1 MATDGQTAMKRWGS
15 RSSARIVAALGFT
28 VLAGSSLLALAA
40 QPTTAAIPD
49 FSSGKKTWVLI
60 NGTAFFKA
68 PGDTG
73 PGPIDDKNFPIA
85 GPEQQGGGGAR
96 TVNRIADTSN
106 PILKPW
112 AKKLMDVA
120 NERVAAG
127 GIPFVDD
134 SRCWLGGV
142 PSLLLFPGEAMV
154 FLQTPKE
161 VWILSKRDAQAR
173 RIYLN
178 VPHSRDPG
186 YSWTGES
193 IGHYENGDTLVVDTI
208 GLDDQGPLD
217 RYRTP
222 HTKLMHVVER
232 YQLKDNG
239 KRIEITFTVED
250 PGTFTT
256 PWKGKVDWAA
266 GTPPRSDHW
275 EEDICAENGDGYGFD
290 PSELVP
296 MPHADKPDF

>member
-1 MATDGQTAMKRWGS
+1 MKK
-15 RSSARIVAALGFT
+15 SALLSCTLLSGI
-28 VLAGSSLLALAA
+28 LALSAGVVWTSLRA
-40 QPTTAAIPD
+40 HSAEAIPD
-49 FSSGKKTWVLI
+49 FSSGGRTWVLTG
-60 NGTAFFKA
+60 GTQFYKV

-73 PGPIDDKNFPIA
+73 PGPIDDKNFPNGGFA
-85 GPEQQGGGGAR
+85 RQGGGGAR

-112 AKKLMDVA
+112 AKKLMDIA

-142 PSLLLFPGEAMV
+142 PSLLLFPGEAVV
-154 FLQTPKE
+154 FLQKPNE
-161 VWILSKRDAQAR
+161 VWILSKRDAQVR
-173 RIYLN
+173 RVYMN
-178 VPHSRDPG
+178 VPHSKNPG

-193 IGHYENGDTLVVDTI
+193 VGHYENGDTLVIDTI

-222 HTKLMHVVER
+222 HTKLLHVVER
-232 YQLKDNG
+232 YHLNKDAKG
-239 KRIEITFTVED
+239 IEITFTVDD
-250 PGTFTT
+250 PGAFTM
-256 PWKGKVDWAA
+256 PWKAKVDYVA
-266 GTPPRSDHW
+266 GNSPRADHW

-290 PSELVP
+290 PDQLVP

>member
-1 MATDGQTAMKRWGS
+1 MNTRIALS
-15 RSSARIVAALGFT
+15 RMLSGGF
-28 VLAGSSLLALAA
+28 LAGLLLCGGVVSMNSAA
-40 QPTTAAIPD
+40 QPASKPGGAIPD
-49 FSSGKKTWVLI
+49 FSSASKTWVLI
-60 NGTAFFKA
+60 NGTQFYKV

-73 PGPIDDKNFPIA
+73 PGPVDDKNFPNGA
-85 GPEQQGGGGAR
+85 FARQGGGGAR

-112 AKKLMDVA
+112 AKKLMDIA

-142 PSLLLFPGEAMV
+142 PSLLLFPGEAVV

-161 VWILSKRDAQAR
+161 VWILSKRDAQVR
-173 RIYLN
+173 RVYMN
-178 VPHSRDPG
+178 VPHSKNPG

-193 IGHYENGDTLVVDTI
+193 VGHYENGDTLVVDTI

-222 HTKLMHVVER
+222 HTKQMHVVER
-232 YQLKDNG
+232 YRLNSDRKG
-239 KRIEITFTVED
+239 IEITFTVDD
-250 PGTFTT
+250 PGAFTM
-256 PWKGKVDWAA
+256 PWKGKVDFKA

-275 EEDICAENGDGYGFD
+275 EEDICADNGDGYGFD
-290 PSELVP
+290 PDQLIP
-296 MPHADKPDF
+296 MPHADRPDF